1 MTDMDV
7 RISLVEQNYQNLEK
21 RLDKVETKLDGIK
34 EQMASSQTSL
44 TKVIIGA
51 TSSILVALISTIGI
65 MLTQMP

>member
-21 RLDKVETKLDGIK
+21 RLEKVENKLDGIK

>member
-21 RLDKVETKLDGIK
+21 RLDKVENKLDGIK